1 MRNRK
6 AVSLLLV
13 LAIALAGCATVG
25 APAGKSFVDMN
36 PKERSLYFMG
46 WYKAQFQD
54 ASSMGTLAQQG
65 KLSPGQV
72 EVYRAKRKILIQAK
86 PLIEAYDTIA
96 AGGGIPG
103 ADKEQEILNL
113 INQLTAKAGG

>member
-1 MRNRK
+1 MRIRK
-6 AVSLLLV
+6 AVPLLLV
-13 LAIALAGCATVG
+13 LAIALAGCATLNAG
-25 APAGKSFVDMN
+25 APGKSFVDMN

-54 ASSMGTLAQQG
+54 ASNMGALAQAG

-72 EVYRAKRKILIQAK
+72 EVYRVKRKILVQAK

-96 AGGGIPG
+96 AGGGNPG
-103 ADKEQEILNL
+103 ADREQGILNL
-113 INQLTAKAGG
+113 INQLASAGS